1 MLGLF
6 SRETK
11 ILAPVGGRCVALTTV
26 PDEVFSTRMM
36 GDGVAIIPAEGL
48 FVAPADGELTMLFQ
62 TGHAFGMRL
71 GKTVE
76 ILVHIGLNT
85 VELEGR
91 GFEILAKQ
99 GQTVTAGTPIV
110 RVDLNYLQQMGYPII
125 TPIIVTAPDTGSSR
139 GKNRV
144 KPVINADVRAG
155 FDLIMTV
162 KT

>member
-6 SRETK
+6 SRETR
-11 ILAPVGGRCVALTTV
+11 ILAPVSGRCVALTTV

-36 GDGVAIIPAEGL
+36 GDGVAIIPADGL

-71 GKTVE
+71 GRSIE

-85 VELEGR
+85 VELEGK
-91 GFEILAKQ
+91 GFEILAQQ
-99 GQTVTAGTPIV
+99 GQPIKAGSPIV
-110 RVDLNYLQQMGYPII
+110 RVDLDYLKEMGYPVITPVII
-125 TPIIVTAPDTGSSR
+125 TSPDTGGGR
-139 GKNRV
+139 GKNKV

-155 FDLIMTV
+155 SDLIMTV
-162 KT
+162 KA